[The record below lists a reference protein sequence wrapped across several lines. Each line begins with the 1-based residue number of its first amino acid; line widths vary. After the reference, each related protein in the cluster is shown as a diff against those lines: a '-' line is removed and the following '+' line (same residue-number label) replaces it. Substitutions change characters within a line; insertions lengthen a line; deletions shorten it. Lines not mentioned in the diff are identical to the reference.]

1 MKQSTVNEIW
11 RMRKYGIRSEQ
22 DKKNLWAAYRDIF
35 GKYPKGDYNS
45 ITCSVCVT
53 ESFWE
58 AFEAV
63 NNNH

>member
-1 MKQSTVNEIW
+1 
-11 RMRKYGIRSEQ
+11 MRKYGIRSEQ